1 VNKSRLHEIGRDIL
15 LVKNYDPIQN
25 AMVLSVPK
33 NTRPRRVS
41 VDAIEHYMI
50 YHEHPSVGAI
60 VHVHAWMDGISST
73 HINYPCGTR
82 ELAQSVSELVRQAPD
97 PSRAVVGQRNHGL
110 TITGHSLPE
119 IFERTQGKIVPQVPM
134 S

>member
-1 VNKSRLHEIGRDIL
+1 
-15 LVKNYDPIQN
+15 
-25 AMVLSVPK
+25 
-33 NTRPRRVS
+33 
-41 VDAIEHYMI
+41 MI
-50 YHEHPSVGAI
+50 YHEHPTVGAI
-60 VHVHAWMDGISST
+60 IHVHAWMDRISST

-82 ELAQSVSELVRQAPD
+82 ELALAVSELVRQAPD

-119 IFERTQGKIVPQVPM
+119 IFERIEGRVSPQVPM